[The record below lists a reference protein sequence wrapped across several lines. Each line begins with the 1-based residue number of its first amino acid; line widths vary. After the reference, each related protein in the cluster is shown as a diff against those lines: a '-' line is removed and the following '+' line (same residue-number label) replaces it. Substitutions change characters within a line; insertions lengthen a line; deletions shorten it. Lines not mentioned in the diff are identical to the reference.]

1 MEEGGEA
8 EEDDSDH
15 GDTRLTDSY
24 LDTYEL
30 SPPSVSSFH
39 KVQHTIKSQKN
50 GKTFYCD
57 FLKLTPS

>member
-15 GDTRLTDSY
+15 GDTMLTDSY

-39 KVQHTIKSQKN
+39 KSTTYDKISEEWKN
-50 GKTFYCD
+50 I
-57 FLKLTPS
+57 LL